1 MKHLLTT
8 ITLLLLLTL
17 PVAAQTQEKQITVT
31 ENVAYRTDVGP
42 STVLDVAQPLF
53 GPQTNRPAILI
64 IHGGG
69 WSAGSK
75 NDMVYRTLM
84 IDYAMKGYVVCNMN
98 YRLVQEAPLP
108 ACIEDVQAAV
118 RWIKSNA
125 QKLGTCFPQW
135 GVPNRWLECQADGI
149 Q

>member
-1 MKHLLTT
+1 MKLKKKMKKILLS
-8 ITLLLLLTL
+8 ILLLLTL
-17 PVAAQTQEKQITVT
+17 PMTAQTQEKQITVT
-31 ENVAYRTDVGP
+31 ENVAYRTDVGT

-84 IDYAMKGYVVCNMN
+84 VDYAMKGYDGFTIKHKN
-98 YRLVQEAPLP
+98 Y
-108 ACIEDVQAAV
+108 
-118 RWIKSNA
+118 K
-125 QKLGTCFPQW
+125 
-135 GVPNRWLECQADGI
+135 
-149 Q
+149 